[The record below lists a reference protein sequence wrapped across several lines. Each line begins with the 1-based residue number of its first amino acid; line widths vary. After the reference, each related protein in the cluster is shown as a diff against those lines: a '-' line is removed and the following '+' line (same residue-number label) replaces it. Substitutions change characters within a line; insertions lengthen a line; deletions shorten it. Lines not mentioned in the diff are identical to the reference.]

1 MKRRD
6 KRLGAEIARLY
17 VPEPASDFFEQLEEQ
32 LDDVERTAPAR
43 AIPESTG
50 QPGPRDIRTK
60 TASDLAWLRPRTLAP
75 ALVAVAAVLV
85 IGVVAV
91 TGGPSWLPE
100 AARPQVATAAEVT
113 AAMRSAIERAT
124 GMTGRLTLSTW
135 DSADAAALTSEWTFA
150 ASADGSYIVRGTN
163 TYPDGTVHSEATAY
177 DAATGTERHLTAEG
191 DAPPTCYERTGLAAG
206 RPDAAP
212 ADWAL
217 SRRLGSVVRALQVAG
232 DASVT
237 ETTYEGRAAWV
248 LEAEV
253 QPNRIATFPVD
264 RISVTVDRETGFPV
278 RVVETGGGS
287 PVSELTITDIVIDPV
302 FTEDAFELEFP
313 PGAAVYADD
322 YGFDRVLLE
331 EAAAAVG
338 YDVLTPAWLPEGY
351 RLSSVSVATD
361 AMSTGKE
368 GMNPASRGVVSLAY
382 RRGFDTLV
390 ITTRLV
396 GEDRSAWTDPLSSGE
411 GFIDEPK
418 LVTLGGGTLQG
429 ITAEMLVD
437 PLTVPHLWAIGDQL
451 VVTVA
456 GDASAAELQ
465 RIAESLSV
473 LPNAA
478 GD

>member
-6 KRLGAEIARLY
+6 TRLGAEIARLD
-17 VPEPASDFFEQLEEQ
+17 VPAPAPDFFERLEER
-32 LDDVERTAPAR
+32 LEDVDRAAPVKTTPRADRTDSA
-43 AIPESTG
+43 
-50 QPGPRDIRTK
+50 GPRAS
-60 TASDLAWLRPRTLAP
+60 TATNLAWLRPRTLAP
-75 ALVAVAAVLV
+75 ALVAAAAVLV

-100 AARPQVATAAEVT
+100 TVRPQVATAAEVT

-124 GMTGRLTLSTW
+124 GITGRLTLSTW

-150 ASADGSYIVRGTN
+150 TSADGSYIVRGTN

-177 DAATGTERHLTAEG
+177 DATTGTERHLTAEG
-191 DAPPTCYERTGLAAG
+191 DAAPTCYERTGLAAG

-217 SRRLGSVVRALQVAG
+217 SRRLGSVVRALQAAG

-237 ETTYEGRAAWV
+237 ETTYDGRAAWV

-253 QPNRIATFPVD
+253 QPNRLAAFPAD

-278 RVVETGGGS
+278 RVIETADGS
-287 PVSELTITDIVIDPV
+287 PVSELSITDIVIDPV
-302 FTEDAFELEFP
+302 FAEDAFELAFP
-313 PGAAVYADD
+313 AGTEVYSED
-322 YGFDRVLLE
+322 YGFARIPLE
-331 EAAAAVG
+331 EATAAVG
-338 YDVLTPAWLPEGY
+338 YEVLTPAWLPEGY
-351 RLSSVSVATD
+351 QLASVSVAAD

-390 ITTRLV
+390 ITTRLA
-396 GEDRSAWTDPLSSGE
+396 GENRSAWADPLSSGE
-411 GFIDEPK
+411 GFIDEPE

-429 ITAEMLVD
+429 IPAEVLVD
-437 PLTVPHLWAIGDQL
+437 PLTVPHLWAVGDRL

-465 RIAESLSV
+465 RIAESLTVS
-473 LPNAA
+473 PTAA